1 MTDRPAPTRHIAA
14 VVAAAGRSTRMGAP
28 KQLLPWQGATVVGTV
43 VDNLHQAGAGPV
55 VVVVG
60 HEAEAVA
67 AALAGKPVQ
76 IVANPAYRTG
86 EMLASHQAGL
96 RRLIDAATPPQA
108 LPLGALLALGDQPH
122 IPAGAIRSVVEQA
135 LATPQRIVIPSYN
148 MRRGHPIYLPAA
160 LWDEALALGADETLR
175 TLLNRH
181 AGDIRYVD
189 SQTSAVLHDIDTP
202 DDYAALKPR

>member
-1 MTDRPAPTRHIAA
+1 
-14 VVAAAGRSTRMGAP
+14 MGAP
-28 KQLLPWQGATVVGTV
+28 KQLLPWQGATMLETV
-43 VDNLHQAGAGPV
+43 VDNLRQAGADPV

-60 HEAEAVA
+60 HEAEAVV

-96 RRLIDAATPPQA
+96 RRLIDAALPA
-108 LPLGALLALGDQPH
+108 AAPLGALLALGDQPH
-122 IPAGAIRSVVEQA
+122 IPADAIRRIVEQA
-135 LATPQRIVIPSYN
+135 FAAPQRIVIPSYN

-160 LWDEALALGADETLR
+160 LWGEALAQGADETLR

-181 AGDIRYVD
+181 AGDIRYVE
-189 SQTSAVLHDIDTP
+189 SQTPAVLRDIDTP

>member
-1 MTDRPAPTRHIAA
+1 MTSRPAPDSRIAA
-14 VVAAAGRSTRMGAP
+14 IVAAAGLSTRMGQP

-43 VDNLHQAGAGPV
+43 VDNLRQAGADPV

-96 RRLIDAATPPQA
+96 RRLIDASPPEA
-108 LPLGALLALGDQPH
+108 APLGALLALGDQPH
-122 IPAGAIRSVVEQA
+122 IPADAIRRAVEQA

-160 LWDEALALGADETLR
+160 LWDEFLALSADETLR

-181 AGDIRYVD
+181 AEDIRYVE
-189 SQTSAVLHDIDTP
+189 SQTPAVLRDIDTP

>member
-1 MTDRPAPTRHIAA
+1 
-14 VVAAAGRSTRMGAP
+14 
-28 KQLLPWQGATVVGTV
+28 
-43 VDNLHQAGAGPV
+43 

-67 AALAGKPVQ
+67 AALAHKPVQ

>member
-1 MTDRPAPTRHIAA
+1 MTDRPAPTRRIAA

-76 IVANPAYRTG
+76 IVPNPAYRTG

-96 RRLIDAATPPQA
+96 RYLLAAAPPEA

-122 IPAGAIRSVVEQA
+122 IPAGPIRSVVEQA

-160 LWDEALALGADETLR
+160 LWGEALALGADETLR

-181 AGDIRYVD
+181 AGDIHYVD
-189 SQTSAVLHDIDTP
+189 SQTPAVLRDIDTP